1 MSERKTFIAKLLDGK
16 TDLNQLQINRK
27 VKAKF
32 GKGISFVHIKAL
44 KEAHKKGKFDSK
56 YNSICGDKK
65 PAKKKAKKAVKAA
78 APKAKAATKN
88 KSKKRGERRAK
99 YDTRGRRD
107 ADMNKILLK
116 DLNQHLVVFRKSDG
130 HMSSEN
136 FKSRKRA
143 EERVRSLVS
152 SGVSTADIGYF
163 RRTEIQA
170 KVTL

>member
-1 MSERKTFIAKLLDGK
+1 
-16 TDLNQLQINRK
+16 QLQINRK

-32 GKGISFVHIKAL
+32 GTGISFVHIKAL

-65 PAKKKAKKAVKAA
+65 PAKKKAKKAVKAVKAA
-78 APKAKAATKN
+78 APKAKVAKKS

-107 ADMNKILLK
+107 VDMNKILLK
-116 DLNQHLVVFRKSDG
+116 DLNQHLVVYRESDG
-130 HMSSEN
+130 HMMSEN
-136 FKSRKRA
+136 FKSRKNA
-143 EERVRSLVS
+143 EERVRNLVC